1 MGSLLG
7 LLVPWE
13 PGERG
18 VERELDVIVLM
29 RQLVELSL
37 VRLKLGDEVDE
48 VLGFLE
54 LVQVLGV
61 NHVAELVFN
70 LDDELDDVEAVEA
83 VLGELG
89 VKGDLGLLG
98 CAEVVL
104 DDAENVLL
112 DLVVVLE
119 DQRVLLGL
127 SSLLPEGHLAGF
139 PVKGDLSGLLALE
152 AEAVEEAA
160 LGNRDHHGS
169 TLSERE
175 RRHELAEHFSL
186 Y

>member
-37 VRLKLGDEVDE
+37 VRLKLRDEVDE

-83 VLGELG
+83 VLGEL
-89 VKGDLGLLG
+89 
-98 CAEVVL
+98 
-104 DDAENVLL
+104 
-112 DLVVVLE
+112 
-119 DQRVLLGL
+119 
-127 SSLLPEGHLAGF
+127 
-139 PVKGDLSGLLALE
+139 
-152 AEAVEEAA
+152 
-160 LGNRDHHGS
+160 
-169 TLSERE
+169 
-175 RRHELAEHFSL
+175 
-186 Y
+186 